1 MKKNMIIG
9 LSLCAVMMLGSTA
22 ALAAE
27 SEPMLI
33 SPAPTESETIIG
45 TPQITVNGD
54 VVDLSNSNLSQYIFE
69 ANGNIMVPLRAVAE
83 KMGYTVSWDSENNAF
98 IAEDNEWKVNACI
111 DEDLYYGVTKIEG
124 AVGMTAPQSYGT
136 APQLVGGRTFV
147 PAKMFELMGYSF
159 NSIGQ
164 FVDFTNRHTI
174 TDKDGNEY
182 SNDILII
189 SVAADAKESDI
200 LNIFKTNG
208 LEVIN
213 KMDNLKMYTV
223 KLDRAMNADE
233 MDALIEK
240 LEKNKCI
247 LAANKDYI
255 VSLDGPAE
263 IANPFVEYKSID
275 AAKKSLSF
283 TALTPSHTPSGYNID
298 EITVLDNDLLQIIYK
313 NGSDKTICYRT
324 AVGNDDIS
332 GDYTVYA
339 NKKEI
344 KVGDLNVNVR
354 GNDGI
359 AVAVWSNGN
368 LTYSIQS
375 DTELSEKEII
385 DIIQSL

>member
-33 SPAPTESETIIG
+33 SPAPTENETIIG

-69 ANGNIMVPLRAVAE
+69 ANGNVMVPLRAVAE

-111 DEDLYYGVTKIEG
+111 DEDLYYGVTKIED
-124 AVGMTAPQSYGT
+124 AVGMTAPLSYGT
-136 APQLVGGRTFV
+136 APQLVDGKTFV
-147 PAKMFELMGYSF
+147 PAKMFELMGYNF
-159 NSIGQ
+159 NSVGQ
-164 FVDFTNRHTI
+164 FVEFTNRHTI

-233 MDALIEK
+233 MDALIKK
-240 LEKNKCI
+240 LEKNDCI

-255 VSLDGPAE
+255 VSLDKPAE
-263 IANPFVEYKSID
+263 FANPFV
-275 AAKKSLSF
+275 
-283 TALTPSHTPSGYNID
+283 P
-298 EITVLDNDLLQIIYK
+298 
-313 NGSDKTICYRT
+313 
-324 AVGNDDIS
+324 
-332 GDYTVYA
+332 
-339 NKKEI
+339 
-344 KVGDLNVNVR
+344 
-354 GNDGI
+354 
-359 AVAVWSNGN
+359 
-368 LTYSIQS
+368 
-375 DTELSEKEII
+375 
-385 DIIQSL
+385 